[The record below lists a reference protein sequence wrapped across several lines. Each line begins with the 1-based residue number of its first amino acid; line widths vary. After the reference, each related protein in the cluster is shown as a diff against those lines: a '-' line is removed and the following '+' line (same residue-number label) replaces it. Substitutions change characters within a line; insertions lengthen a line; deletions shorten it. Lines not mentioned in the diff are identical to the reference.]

1 MTDSS
6 PPQAEP
12 SATTAR
18 SNAASRGRR
27 KGWVWLGAGLAASVV
42 AVAAVGIDLALTW
55 RAHAPVIAALRTSPP
70 ERTGYME
77 RRAREGRSPGAR
89 TWVTL
94 DSLPPTV
101 VCAVVASENVNF
113 FRTGPLDWANQRQ
126 LLGRMLHG
134 DFSRGGS
141 GITQQLARN
150 LFLAPD
156 RTPRRKLREYV
167 LAFAISRNL
176 SKERQLELY
185 LNLIEWGEGAWG
197 VAAGSERLFGRPP
210 DSLTPTQAI
219 LLANVLPAPSRGLAY
234 PLSPPR
240 RGKLERIAGVLWR
253 QGVFDELT
261 WSATMARLRL
271 LGQAIDAGETPL
283 EAASAAARVMGP
295 EPAQPL
301 AGDAEPWPTR
311 CDPKRRGVG

>member
-1 MTDSS
+1 
-6 PPQAEP
+6 
-12 SATTAR
+12 
-18 SNAASRGRR
+18 
-27 KGWVWLGAGLAASVV
+27 
-42 AVAAVGIDLALTW
+42 
-55 RAHAPVIAALRTSPP
+55 
-70 ERTGYME
+70 ME
-77 RRAREGRSPGAR
+77 RRAREGRSPGTP
-89 TWVTL
+89 TWVAL
-94 DSLPPTV
+94 DSLPSTV

-150 LFLAPD
+150 LFLTPD

-197 VAAGSERLFGRPP
+197 IVAGSERLFGRPP

-219 LLANVLPAPSRGLAY
+219 LLANVLPAPWRGLAY

-253 QGVFDELT
+253 QGVFDALT
-261 WSATMARLRL
+261 WSATTARLRL
-271 LGQAIDAGETPL
+271 LGQAVDAGETPH
-283 EAASAAARVMGP
+283 EAASAAARLMGP
-295 EPAQPL
+295 EPIQPL
-301 AGDAEPWPTR
+301 AAEAEPWPRR